1 MQATATTIIPQH
13 LTLVVT
19 TVYPITA
26 MMSDFLDRIQ
36 QSRLFPRRERDFIM
50 KRKLVPSS
58 TSEPVTPETKPLKL
72 PLASDDMTLMRG
84 TT

>member
-1 MQATATTIIPQH
+1 MQATATTTVPRR

-36 QSRLFPRRERDFIM
+36 QSRLFPSEGKEI
-50 KRKLVPSS
+50 SS
-58 TSEPVTPETKPLKL
+58 
-72 PLASDDMTLMRG
+72 
-84 TT
+84 